1 MIYSIIFKSSENS
14 ARTDKDVPIMQV
26 GLCCIKSK
34 KNSSAMKA
42 SLGSHPSL
50 SSGVCAGG
58 IIERLVIGINYK
70 IIATSLIQSW
80 ISV

>member
-26 GLCCIKSK
+26 GLCCIKN

-58 IIERLVIGINYK
+58 IIGRLVIGINYK